1 ARLVVFSQGAILERV
16 AIFDVPG
23 ATTDAILVN
32 PAASLRATNP
42 FGVGEAVYGSGNGR
56 AGINCAGSGLFQ
68 YRANKPTITGTV
80 DTRIQGVNLA
90 YAAIPFTNEKN
101 EILHAGVI
109 GALAGGVTRFV
120 FPNYTE
126 NASDDIGWV
135 LDEPAVL
142 RNLRIRCR
150 TAAGAGGDA

>member
-1 ARLVVFSQGAILERV
+1 
-16 AIFDVPG
+16 
-23 ATTDAILVN
+23 
-32 PAASLRATNP
+32 
-42 FGVGEAVYGSGNGR
+42 
-56 AGINCAGSGLFQ
+56 
-68 YRANKPTITGTV
+68 
-80 DTRIQGVNLA
+80 
-90 YAAIPFTNEKN
+90 FTNEKN

-150 TAAGAGGDA
+150 TAAGAGGDAYTVMLNGVATTVTATVPGGGTTASDLTNFAVAAAGDRVSFRIVEGAAGAADVMIVLEVLATSTSSTLASISQANV